1 MIGSYIIV
9 KINKYRT
16 HVMPAKPKQEVVDT
30 MDDIEHMDA
39 KTMYVGSF
47 DRVSKYM
54 ALDKEGK
61 IYKTEL
67 EHSPALIKCI
77 DEPLV
82 NTTDQIIKGVHVLQ
96 IWTDINP
103 KTGVVTVYNSGK
115 GISICIH
122 EKISKQKGR
131 DIYNPEVAFSMPRT
145 GTNLHTKKGHDVG
158 GTNGYGVKLTAAF
171 AELFKLETVDDVVN
185 LKYKQTF
192 KNGLK
197 QIDPPKITSNDE
209 GPYVELSFLPRY
221 AKFGY
226 DVNELSSKPPQWM
239 SELIDIIRL
248 RVSLLA
254 CFAKSLDPN
263 CEVVYMNK
271 KIKYTTP
278 KDILATMIDI
288 KNDNYY
294 SIRTQS
300 TENKKHYL
308 DYAIMIGTK
317 PKCISVLN
325 GIQIMEGSH
334 FKHLYD
340 SIIKVIKDKDK
351 DKDRSINV
359 KSFLWVVACG
369 HLPINN
375 WASQTKDKFLEKAAF
390 FEQFDLSKSSTA
402 INAIA
407 ARLIELQS
415 IKDLDKAAKNAK
427 NKKNKYEK
435 YIPAK
440 IKSNKN
446 TLALCEGDSAMALM
460 MTGLTIPGAKLNLDN
475 TSLFSLGGV
484 PTNVSK
490 TKKDIS
496 SSLMDEL
503 QTDSDD
509 SNDSDSDS
517 IRTNDVTTIPTEK
530 FWKSKVF
537 GALVQALNLDK
548 DKTYKADDELKTLNY
563 GRVVICVDQDLDG
576 RGNICALVEQMF
588 YTFWPGLYD
597 HGFICHWNSP
607 IIRVTSKSGKV
618 VKEFKY
624 ENDYKKWEA
633 QNDISMMNVDYIK
646 GLAGHDVTDAGPMFA
661 RFEDDVTVLTVNKN
675 TKAKFHTYFGYGNSI
690 ERKEV
695 LATPVKHLTDKEIKT
710 IESTHSLS
718 CNRKLDLDTKEFMQ
732 AAMLRTLKGLDGLT
746 PVRRKILTT
755 CLKHDDNKYMKVF
768 QLGGRVA
775 SEMAYHHGDASMNGA
790 IIKMSQKYLGSNYYP
805 LLEGKGQ
812 FGTRRCKGK
821 NHGSPRYVRT
831 RLNRVIV
838 RQLYDK
844 LDTPNLPKQYE
855 EGDRVEPQYYLP
867 ILPMCILE
875 HNMGVSYAWALR
887 SMARDLDSVCSM
899 MKALSDGKSFK
910 KKLALNTSNYTGEIK
925 PSADKI
931 TMTGVYKKVN
941 DNTIVITELPIGI
954 HSENYCKHLSESKSS
969 LISKVDNYSN
979 DKILIKI
986 KFKPDGLSK
995 MISDCKNKGSDPIIE
1010 ALGLRCTVT
1019 EHFNFINEHNIIEH
1033 FETAED
1039 VVRRHFELNKV
1050 KYEKRIDRELLL
1062 LNWIIPR
1069 DKNIIRF
1076 IEVKELPN
1084 ITGKTKVKTR
1094 EILTKNGY
1102 DKINNTVINS
1112 NSKYDNTELKEA
1124 LEHNKTY
1131 GYLEQIRAGDV
1142 SLEELTAKKQKLVEH
1157 EARKIELEKLKTEK
1171 PFPGIN
1177 IFKQDI
1183 DDVREMFHKYET
1195 GKLTNNN
1202 TTDTDE

>member
-1 MIGSYIIV
+1 
-9 KINKYRT
+9 
-16 HVMPAKPKQEVVDT
+16 MPAKPTQEVVDT

-39 KTMYVGSF
+39 KTMYAGSF

-54 ALDKEGK
+54 ALDKEGR

-96 IWTDINP
+96 IWADINP
-103 KTGVVTVYNSGK
+103 KTGIVTVYNNGK
-115 GISICIH
+115 GISVCIH
-122 EKISKQKGR
+122 EKVSKQKGR

-145 GTNLHTKKGHDVG
+145 GTNLHTRKGHDVG

-171 AELFKLETVDDVVN
+171 AELFKLKTVDDVVK
-185 LKYKQTF
+185 LMYKQSF

-197 QIDPPKITSNDE
+197 QIDPPKITSSDE

-221 AKFGY
+221 SKFGY
-226 DVNELSSKPPQWM
+226 DVGELSGTSSGNGGTSNKTSSPLWM
-239 SELIDIIRL
+239 NELIDIIRL
-248 RVSLLA
+248 RVSLLS
-254 CFAKSLDPN
+254 CFAKSLEPN

-288 KNDNYY
+288 KDENYY
-294 SIRTQS
+294 SIRVQS

-308 DYAIMIGTK
+308 DYAIMIGAK
-317 PKCISVLN
+317 PKCVSVLN

-340 SIIKVIKDKDK
+340 SITKVIKDKDK

-359 KSFLWVVACG
+359 KSFLWVVASG
-369 HLPINN
+369 HLSINN
-375 WASQTKDKFLEKAAF
+375 WSSQTKDKFLEKTAF
-390 FEQFDLSKSSTA
+390 FEQFDLSKNNVALNS
-402 INAIA
+402 IA
-407 ARLIELQS
+407 TRLIELQS
-415 IKDLDKAAKNAK
+415 IKDLDKAAKAAK
-427 NKKNKYEK
+427 NKKSKYEK

-440 IKSNKN
+440 VKSNKN

-460 MTGLTIPGAKLNLDN
+460 MTGLTLAGAILNLNN

-490 TKKDIS
+490 TKKEVS
-496 SSLMDEL
+496 SSLVDEL
-503 QTDSDD
+503 QSNDDDDISDSSDSDD
-509 SNDSDSDS
+509 K
-517 IRTNDVTTIPTEK
+517 TNEITAIPTKK
-530 FWKSKVF
+530 FWESKVF

-548 DKTYKADDELKTLNY
+548 DKTYKTIDELATLNY

-588 YTFWPGLYD
+588 YTFWPALYD

-607 IIRVTSKSGKV
+607 IIRVTKPNGKV

-624 ENDYKKWEA
+624 ENDYRKWEKE
-633 QNDISMMNVDYIK
+633 NDISGLNIDYIK
-646 GLAGHDVTDAGPMFA
+646 GLAGHDETDAGPMFA
-661 RFEDDVTVLTVNKN
+661 RFEDDVTTLTVDKN
-675 TKAKFHTYFGYGNSI
+675 TRAKFHTYFGYGNSI
-690 ERKEV
+690 ERKDV
-695 LATPVKHLTDKEIKT
+695 LATPVKHLTDKEIKK
-710 IESTHSLS
+710 IESTHSIS

-732 AAMLRTLKGLDGLT
+732 AAMLRTLKALDGLT
-746 PVRRKILTT
+746 PVRRKVLTT
-755 CLKHDDNKYMKVF
+755 CFKHDDNKYLKVF

-775 SEMAYHHGDASMNGA
+775 AEMSYHHGDASMNSS
-790 IIKMSQKYLGSNYYP
+790 IVKMSQKYLGSNYYP

-821 NHGSPRYVRT
+821 NHGSPRYIRT
-831 RLNRVIV
+831 RLNRVVV
-838 RQLYDK
+838 RQLYNK
-844 LDTPNLPKQYE
+844 LDTPNLPKQFD
-855 EGDRVEPQYYLP
+855 EGDQVEPRYYLP
-867 ILPMCILE
+867 TLPMCILD

-887 SMARDLDSVCSM
+887 SVARDLDSVCDM
-899 MKALSDGKSFK
+899 MKALSDGKSYK
-910 KKLALNTSNYTGEIK
+910 KKLALNTSNYAGEMK
-925 PSADKI
+925 LSHGKV

-941 DNTIVITELPIGI
+941 DTSINITELPIGI
-954 HSENYCKHLSESKSS
+954 HVENYCKHLAESKAA
-969 LISKVDNYSN
+969 LIANVHNYSN
-979 DKILIKI
+979 DQVSIKI
-986 KFKPDGLSK
+986 KFKPGALDK
-995 MISDCKNKGSDPIIE
+995 IVEDYKNKGADPIVE
-1010 ALGLRCTVT
+1010 ALGLRLVVT

-1039 VVRRHFELNKV
+1039 VVRRYFELSKV
-1050 KYEKRIDRELLL
+1050 KYEKRIDRELIL

-1084 ITGKTKVKTR
+1084 ITGKTKDKTR
-1094 EILTKNGY
+1094 DILTKNGY

-1112 NSKYDNTELKEA
+1112 NAKYDNDELKEA
-1124 LEHNKTY
+1124 LERNKSY
-1131 GYLEQIRAGDV
+1131 GYLEQITVGEV
-1142 SLEELTAKKQKLVEH
+1142 SLEKLNAKKQRLVEH
-1157 EARKIELEKLKTEK
+1157 EARKIELEKLKLEK
-1171 PFPGIN
+1171 PFPGVN
-1177 IFKQDI
+1177 EFKADI
-1183 DDVREMFHKYET
+1183 DNIRETFHKYRA
-1195 GKLTNNN
+1195 GKLTN
-1202 TTDTDE
+1202 TDDEPINE